1 MKRRPVGIGIIG
13 GGLMGRET
21 ASAFA
26 RWRALTD
33 VTVEPQLVGVADLN
47 PAPLEWFDDGQ
58 TFLTGDY
65 RELLN
70 RDEIEILYVAVPH
83 NLHAK
88 IYGEVLEAGKDLL
101 AENRSASTS
110 RRRSRSRPR
119 RSQPNALS
127 AAALNFRFCRDRNGQ
142 SKRFVRDELGRVLE
156 VTSGLHHSSDLDPT
170 KTANWKRQSKI
181 CGEIGVL
188 GDLGM
193 HVCHVPLRLEVAAH
207 SLVCPT
213 AERLPRTAGRQRR
226 QGGVRHLGQRLA
238 AHLDYH

>member
-47 PAPLEWFDDGQ
+47 PAPLEWFDDGR
-58 TFLTGDY
+58 TFLTRDY

-101 AENRSASTS
+101 AEK
-110 RRRSRSRPR
+110 PFGID
-119 RSQPNALS
+119 L
-127 AAALNFRFCRDRNGQ
+127 AAAEQ
-142 SKRFVRDELGRVLE
+142 IAAAAESTKRFVRC
-156 VTSGLHHSSDLDPT
+156 SSEFPFAGTATGDPNDSFGT
-170 KTANWKRQSKI
+170 
-181 CGEIGVL
+181 IGPGPG
-188 GDLGM
+188 GD
-193 HVCHVPLRLEVAAH
+193 VRLSPFE
-207 SLVCPT
+207 
-213 AERLPRTAGRQRR
+213 
-226 QGGVRHLGQRLA
+226 
-238 AHLDYH
+238 

>member
-47 PAPLEWFDDGQ
+47 PAPLEWFDDGR
-58 TFLTGDY
+58 TFLTREY
-65 RELLN
+65 RELLD

-101 AENRSASTS
+101 AEK
-110 RRRSRSRPR
+110 PFGID
-119 RSQPNALS
+119 L
-127 AAALNFRFCRDRNGQ
+127 AAAEQ
-142 SKRFVRDELGRVLE
+142 IAAAAESTKRFVRC
-156 VTSGLHHSSDLDPT
+156 SSEISVFAG
-170 KTANWKRQSKI
+170 TAMGNPSDSF
-181 CGEIGVL
+181 GTIGPGPG
-188 GDLGM
+188 GD
-193 HVCHVPLRLEVAAH
+193 VRLSPFE
-207 SLVCPT
+207 
-213 AERLPRTAGRQRR
+213 
-226 QGGVRHLGQRLA
+226 
-238 AHLDYH
+238 